1 MPRKAREK
9 SETGIYHVMIRGS
22 NKQEIFHDDQDF
34 ARFLETLELVKR
46 KTELKING
54 WCLMANHAHL
64 LLGEGQEAISLA
76 MKRIGVS
83 YAWFYN
89 WKYQTTGHLFQ
100 DRFRSEKVEDDAYL
114 MTVIRYIHQNPVKAG
129 IVKRTLDWNWS
140 SCHGYYGEKCFPP
153 GLLNPELILSL
164 FSDRTDIAIERF
176 RQFDTVMNADR
187 CLDEI
192 PKVRLTDEAAK
203 AEIKKVT
210 AGYDLVAIRSLPKA
224 ERDRI
229 LIRIKDID
237 GISQRQA
244 ARILGISP
252 NMMFKL

>member
-54 WCLMANHAHL
+54 WCLMPNHAHL
-64 LLGEGQEAISLA
+64 LLGEGKEAISLA

-89 WKYQTTGHLFQ
+89 WKYQTIGHLFQ

-140 SCHGYYGEKCFPP
+140 SCHGYYGEKSFPP

-164 FSDRTDIAIERF
+164 FSDQTDIAIQRF
-176 RQFDTVMNADR
+176 RQFDTITNADR
-187 CLDEI
+187 CLDEL
-192 PKVRLTDEAAK
+192 PKVRLSDEAAK
-203 AEIKKVT
+203 AEIMKAI

-229 LIRIKDID
+229 LIRIKDIE